1 MDRISIPRIE
11 GYHCFG
17 CGTENPQG
25 LDMTFYVSEGSVRS
39 DLVLKGHHVGWEGI
53 AHGGIVSTILDEIM
67 GWTVIAFRRA
77 FFVTRSMQVRY
88 LRPVPIQLPLT
99 AVGRMADGAEPGDR
113 GCRVTGTLL
122 DAQGNR
128 LAEAQAEMAFLS
140 PKRLPLIPAQYR
152 VEMEL
157 LFEKIEKLLHSRQD

>member
-17 CGTENPQG
+17 CGTHNPQG
-25 LDMTFYVSEGSVRS
+25 LDMTFYVLEDSVRS
-39 DLVLKGHHVGWEGI
+39 DLVLNGNHVGWEGI
-53 AHGGIVSTILDEIM
+53 VHGGIVSTVLDEIM
-67 GWTVIAFRRA
+67 GWTVIVFKRA

-88 LRPVPIQLPLT
+88 LSPVPIQLPLT
-99 AVGRMADGAEPGDR
+99 AVGRMADGAKPGDR
-113 GCRVTGTLL
+113 GCRVAGTLL

-152 VEMEL
+152 GEMER
-157 LFEKIEKLLHSRQD
+157 LFETIEKLLGSKRN